1 MFGLLNLILSFIL
14 IIALGFI
21 SKKIGLLEEKDINV
35 INKVI
40 IYFTLPALIFIA
52 VLNSKPTLALFK
64 IPVLSFFVAFLC
76 GIIAFVVGKILKL
89 KPKTFGAFLIAA
101 TIGNTGYIGF
111 PLTQKIYGNEN
122 LIKAIFYDFFG
133 TVVLILTVGV
143 YIAEIY
149 GEYKGKE
156 GSLIKSLKEIFL
168 FPSLWALVLG
178 LGLKSLA
185 LPSFLLSGLDS
196 LASATIPL
204 IMFSVGLSLRLEGI
218 KEYKVLLFFLCLIK
232 LVISPLTAFL
242 FGQILQMSK
251 DTLGVS
257 VLEASMPTVILSLA
271 IGTKYKLDLSFLPAA
286 ILVTTLLSIVTIMFW
301 QYIISI

>member
-1 MFGLLNLILSFIL
+1 MFDLLNLILGFVL

-21 SKKIGLLEEKDINV
+21 GKKTGLLEEKDRDV
-35 INKVI
+35 VNKVI

-64 IPVLSFFVAFLC
+64 IPVLAFFVAFLC
-76 GIIAFVVGKILKL
+76 GIIAFVIGKILKL
-89 KPKTFGAFLIAA
+89 NPKTFGAFLIAS
-101 TIGNTGYIGF
+101 TIGNTGYLGF

-149 GEYKGKE
+149 GEYRGKE
-156 GSLIKSLKEIFL
+156 ASLISSLKEILF

-178 LGLKSLA
+178 LGLKSIL
-185 LPSFLLSGLDS
+185 LPNFLLSGLES

-218 KEYKVLLFFLCLIK
+218 REYKILLFFLCLIK
-232 LVISPLTAFL
+232 LIISPFTAYL
-242 FGQILQMSK
+242 FGQVLQMNK
-251 DTLGVS
+251 EMLGIS

-271 IGTKYKLDLSFLPAA
+271 IGTKYKLDLSFLATA

-301 QYIISI
+301 QYII